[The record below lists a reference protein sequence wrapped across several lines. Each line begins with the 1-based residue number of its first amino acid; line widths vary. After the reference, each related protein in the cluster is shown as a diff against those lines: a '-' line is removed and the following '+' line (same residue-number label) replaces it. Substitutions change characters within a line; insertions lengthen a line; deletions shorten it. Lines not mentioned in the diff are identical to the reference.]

1 MKQVHLQFSFHEG
14 ARQYYERDEPNFLQ
28 TWAEPMALILSV
40 LAVAWGTGL
49 AIREVL
55 LRKRKDSLDQYFQ
68 KVDLLTGE
76 LINHPTEERI
86 REISSDLNKIRK
98 ETIQKLIAEELA
110 ANESFVIFQRQL
122 HTAQQL
128 VSEYIRNQ

>member
-1 MKQVHLQFSFHEG
+1 MAELSTNSIKDNLQFSFHEG

-68 KVDLLTGE
+68 KVE
-76 LINHPTEERI
+76 LN
-86 REISSDLNKIRK
+86 
-98 ETIQKLIAEELA
+98 QK
-110 ANESFVIFQRQL
+110 FYL
-122 HTAQQL
+122 H
-128 VSEYIRNQ
+128 